1 MIDKMGMDVEFEV
14 KDKEGRVLYVDDR
27 IAKTYTIG
35 HDQGVLELRPEPA
48 KDPQELV
55 ENLRKLIK
63 DFHSQHPELIL
74 SVKDTKYPLGGHLHF
89 SFIEKDWKEKET
101 ELFIAC
107 EYAIGDSFWLSEE
120 LRRNNPDLW
129 SDIDYCQVHAKTFEY
144 KKSASAIAYHPE
156 FLSLT
161 LKLAKHW
168 IENIPEDERLST
180 KLSPLTEQERSK
192 YLYLFHA
199 YKTNDIKDK
208 VIDFWLYNAQVPEP
222 KLYIDFNLS
231 KSWNEEVK
239 EDILSALSDYTLYVY
254 IDLIPG
260 KEKRANI
267 EIYRYERIE
276 SLDLKCPVF
285 PYIKLPAFFI
295 KKENWRKERDRVLPA
310 LVEYCKSFHELMS
323 DSEVRVS
330 LVIK

>member
-1 MIDKMGMDVEFEV
+1 MIDRIGMDVEFEV
-14 KDKEGRVLYVDDR
+14 KDKEGKVIYVDDKM
-27 IAKTYTIG
+27 AKGYSIG
-35 HDQGVLELRPEPA
+35 HDSGVLELRPEPA

-55 ENLRKLIK
+55 ENLRKLIEN
-63 DFHSQHPELIL
+63 FHKTHPELVL
-74 SVKDTKYPLGGHLHF
+74 SSKGQKYPLGGHLHF
-89 SFIEKDWKEKET
+89 SFTLENWKEKGESFFKT
-101 ELFIAC
+101 C

-120 LRRNNPDLW
+120 LRRNEDLW
-129 SDIDYCQVHAKTFEY
+129 NDIGYYQVQAKTFEY

-161 LKLAKHW
+161 LKLASYW
-168 IENIPEDERLST
+168 IEREIPQDQDLIT
-180 KLSPLTEQERSK
+180 KLSPLTEQERSR

-199 YKTNDIKDK
+199 YKSNELSNKI
-208 VIDFWLYNAQVPEP
+208 VDFWLYNAQVPEP
-222 KLYIDFNLS
+222 KLKIDFHLQ
-231 KSWNEEVK
+231 KSWDEEVK
-239 EDILSALSDYTLYVY
+239 EDILSALSGYKLYVY

-267 EIYRYERIE
+267 EIEGYERIE

-285 PYIKLPAFFI
+285 PYVKLPAFLI
-295 KKENWRKERDRVLPA
+295 KRENWKKEKDRVLPA

-323 DSEVRVS
+323 DFEVRVS